1 MHQNQNNN
9 KNASNQNVKCMCE
22 DKAQKLRRRCAPRII
37 AEIAEKSALSS
48 DKLHL
53 LIKALP
59 LEYLKVRTQ
68 LLVVTGKSV
77 QPIKNQ
83 LLAVRDPLNISDQL
97 LHDVGGRRRNWSW
110 RWHRGRWR
118 LGNCRGLRSR
128 RRLGRGGNVSIHR
141 TLLRV

>member
-1 MHQNQNNN
+1 
-9 KNASNQNVKCMCE
+9 MCE
-22 DKAQKLRRRCAPRII
+22 DKAQKLRRRRRCAPRII
-37 AEIAEKSALSS
+37 AEIAENSALSS

-83 LLAVRDPLNISDQL
+83 LLSLQNPLNISTQL
-97 LHDVGGRRRNWSW
+97 LH
-110 RWHRGRWR
+110 
-118 LGNCRGLRSR
+118 
-128 RRLGRGGNVSIHR
+128 
-141 TLLRV
+141 RV